1 LEIKMKNV
9 DLVDL
14 GFAQA
19 GAGDALTSH
28 AQTAI
33 ASIVGFPDEV
43 PDEARADLYVG
54 YRKRWDMNHPAKLY
68 AMIDGN
74 YVLATAEMEKN
85 KKIEKVEIGMTQ
97 IFGYSQQ
104 EFGKL
109 STAQP
114 ALYGVMKPIRAQ
126 ITDYCSGA
134 LADLKSKA
142 RKIIK
147 KDNPTPRAPNLDFSD
162 WLMDKEKGII
172 PEMQAKCKTAK
183 KRGDATADE
192 ARLREAI
199 AAFLAKWKP

>member
-1 LEIKMKNV
+1 MN
-9 DLVDL
+9 LVDL

-33 ASIVGFPDEV
+33 AHIVGFPDVV
-43 PDEARADLYVG
+43 PDEARADLYTG
-54 YRKRWDMNHPAKLY
+54 YRKRWDANHPAKLY
-68 AMIDGN
+68 AVIDGN

-85 KKIEKVEIGMTQ
+85 KKIEKIEIGMHHV
-97 IFGYSQQ
+97 FSYSQQ

-109 STAQP
+109 KTTQP
-114 ALYGVMKPIRAQ
+114 ALHAVMQPIREN
-126 ITDYCSGA
+126 IVDYCSGC
-134 LADLKSKA
+134 LGDLKGKA

-147 KDNPTPRAPNLDFSD
+147 KENPTPRAPNLDFAD
-162 WLMDKEKGII
+162 WLMDKEKAIT

-199 AAFLAKWKP
+199 TAFLAKWKP